1 MSNDTYEA
9 GLYVIATPIGNL
21 QDITL
26 RAVEVL
32 GLLDCLYAEDTRV
45 TGVLLQRHNVK
56 VSLHSYR
63 EAAPRHL
70 VERTIDQIISDI
82 KAGKKVGYVSD
93 AGTPGISDPGDYL
106 VQRVKEAGCAV
117 VPIPGVSALA
127 TILSV
132 SGLAVQRPLFVGFLP
147 RKKGKETML
156 KKLGEGLGNY
166 YDGIVFYESPER
178 VVNLL
183 ESLQK
188 WNVPLRVCLGRE
200 LTKKFETFYYGKIE
214 NVLQELS
221 KNTVRGEVSLL
232 VTLDA

>member
-1 MSNDTYEA
+1 MSNNSYGP
-9 GLYVIATPIGNL
+9 GLYIIATPIGNL

-26 RAVEVL
+26 RAIEVL

-45 TGVLLQRHNVK
+45 TGVLLQRHGVK
-56 VSLHSYR
+56 TALHSYR
-63 EAAPRHL
+63 EAAPRHI
-70 VERTIDQIISDI
+70 VERTITQITNDI
-82 KAGKKVGYVSD
+82 QAGKKVGYVSD

-106 VQRVKEAGCAV
+106 VERVREAGLAV
-117 VPIPGVSALA
+117 IPIPGVSALA

-132 SGLAVQRPLFVGFLP
+132 AGLSVQRPLFVGFLP
-147 RKKGKETML
+147 RKKGKETLL
-156 KKLGEGLGNY
+156 KKLGEGLGDY

-178 VVNLL
+178 VVTLL

-188 WNVPLRVCLGRE
+188 WGVPLRVCLGRE
-200 LTKKFETFYYGKIE
+200 LTKKFETLYYGKIE

-221 KNTVRGEVSLL
+221 QNTVRGEVSLL